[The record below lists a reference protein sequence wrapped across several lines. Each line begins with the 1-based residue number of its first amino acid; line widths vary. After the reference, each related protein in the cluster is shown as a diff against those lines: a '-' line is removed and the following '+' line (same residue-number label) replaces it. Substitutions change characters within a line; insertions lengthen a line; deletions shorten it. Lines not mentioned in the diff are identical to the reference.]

1 MFVCVRPAFSIIQK
15 GFILNILIFITL
27 ICTNIINLM
36 LFYFL
41 GEELLKIKI
50 DTECTW
56 EMVLK
61 LIIYAKCKDAELMN
75 KIYEDDF
82 KRQKNENT

>member
-1 MFVCVRPAFSIIQK
+1 
-15 GFILNILIFITL
+15 
-27 ICTNIINLM
+27 M

-41 GEELLKIKI
+41 GEELLRIKI

>member
-1 MFVCVRPAFSIIQK
+1 MNTLII
-15 GFILNILIFITL
+15 ILIV
-27 ICTNIINLM
+27 CTNIINLT

-41 GEELLKIKI
+41 GEAILDIKI
-50 DTECTW
+50 DTQCTW

-61 LIIYAKCKDAELMN
+61 LIIYAKCKDVELMN

-82 KRQKNENT
+82 KKAKK

>member
-1 MFVCVRPAFSIIQK
+1 M
-15 GFILNILIFITL
+15 NTLIFITL

-41 GEELLKIKI
+41 GEELLKIKV

-75 KIYEDDF
+75 KIYEDDLE
-82 KRQKNENT
+82 KKVNKK

>member
-1 MFVCVRPAFSIIQK
+1 M
-15 GFILNILIFITL
+15 NILIFITL

-56 EMVLK
+56 AMVLK
-61 LIIYAKCKDAELMN
+61 LIIYAKCKDTELMN
-75 KIYEDDF
+75 KIYEYDF
-82 KRQKNENT
+82 KKQKNENT

>member
-1 MFVCVRPAFSIIQK
+1 M
-15 GFILNILIFITL
+15 NILIFITL

-41 GEELLKIKI
+41 GEELLRIKI

-75 KIYEDDF
+75 KIYEDDLE
-82 KRQKNENT
+82 KKANKK

>member
-1 MFVCVRPAFSIIQK
+1 
-15 GFILNILIFITL
+15 
-27 ICTNIINLM
+27 M

-41 GEELLKIKI
+41 GEELLRIKI

-61 LIIYAKCKDAELMN
+61 LIIYAKCKDTELMN

-82 KRQKNENT
+82 KRKKNENT

>member
-1 MFVCVRPAFSIIQK
+1 M
-15 GFILNILIFITL
+15 NILIFITL

-41 GEELLKIKI
+41 GEELLRIKV

-61 LIIYAKCKDAELMN
+61 LIIYAKCKDVELMN
-75 KIYEDDF
+75 KIYEDDLE
-82 KRQKNENT
+82 KKVNKK

>member
-41 GEELLKIKI
+41 GEELLSIKI

>member
-1 MFVCVRPAFSIIQK
+1 M
-15 GFILNILIFITL
+15 NILIFITL

-41 GEELLKIKI
+41 GEELLNIKI

-75 KIYEDDF
+75 KIYEDDLE
-82 KRQKNENT
+82 KKVNKK

>member
-1 MFVCVRPAFSIIQK
+1 
-15 GFILNILIFITL
+15 
-27 ICTNIINLM
+27 M

-61 LIIYAKCKDAELMN
+61 LIIYAKCKDVELMN
-75 KIYEDDF
+75 KIYEDDLE
-82 KRQKNENT
+82 KKVNKK

>member
-1 MFVCVRPAFSIIQK
+1 M
-15 GFILNILIFITL
+15 NILIFITL

-41 GEELLKIKI
+41 GEELLKIKV

-75 KIYEDDF
+75 KIYEDDLE
-82 KRQKNENT
+82 KKVNKK

>member
-1 MFVCVRPAFSIIQK
+1 M
-15 GFILNILIFITL
+15 NTLIFITL

-41 GEELLKIKI
+41 GDEILRIKI
-50 DTECTW
+50 DTECIW
-56 EMVLK
+56 GMVLK
-61 LIIYAKCKDAELMN
+61 LIIYAKYKDEELMN

-82 KRQKNENT
+82 KKAKNENT

>member
-1 MFVCVRPAFSIIQK
+1 M
-15 GFILNILIFITL
+15 NTLIFITL

-41 GEELLKIKI
+41 GEELLSIKI

-82 KRQKNENT
+82 KKAKNENT

>member
-41 GEELLKIKI
+41 GEELLSIKI

-82 KRQKNENT
+82 KKAKNENT

>member
-1 MFVCVRPAFSIIQK
+1 MNA
-15 GFILNILIFITL
+15 LIFVTL
-27 ICTNIINLM
+27 ICTNIVNLM

-41 GEELLKIKI
+41 GEELLKIKV

-75 KIYEDDF
+75 KIYEDDLE
-82 KRQKNENT
+82 KKVNKK

>member
-1 MFVCVRPAFSIIQK
+1 M
-15 GFILNILIFITL
+15 NTLIFITL

-41 GEELLKIKI
+41 GDEILRIKV
-50 DTECTW
+50 DTECIW

-61 LIIYAKCKDAELMN
+61 LIIYAKYKDEKLMN

-82 KRQKNENT
+82 KKAKNENT

>member
-1 MFVCVRPAFSIIQK
+1 M
-15 GFILNILIFITL
+15 NILIFITL

-41 GEELLKIKI
+41 GEELLSIKI

-75 KIYEDDF
+75 KIYEDDL
-82 KRQKNENT
+82 KKAKNENT

>member
-1 MFVCVRPAFSIIQK
+1 MFVCVRPAFSIIQR

-41 GEELLKIKI
+41 GEELLKIKV

-75 KIYEDDF
+75 KIYEDDLE
-82 KRQKNENT
+82 KKVNKK